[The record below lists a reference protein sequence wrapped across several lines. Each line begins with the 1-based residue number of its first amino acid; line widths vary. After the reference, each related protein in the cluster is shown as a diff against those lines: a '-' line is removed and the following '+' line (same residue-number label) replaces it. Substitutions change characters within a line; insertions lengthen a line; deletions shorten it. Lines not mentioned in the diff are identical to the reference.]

1 MQDIFGLP
9 VQTLMTALLALFLLG
24 AAIVTVLAA
33 RNTVMFKMGVRNVP
47 RRRAQTAL
55 IVLGLM
61 LATLLFS
68 ASFTTGDTLV
78 HSNRVRALSTLGEV
92 DIQVQSTRGA
102 ASQLDQLLGSGGRAA
117 AYFDQTLLDRVRR
130 ALENNAEVEG
140 VAPLVSESAPVLAPE
155 SKLSEPQVS
164 LLGVDAESQAGFDR
178 LKQSDGAE
186 LSVRS
191 LADGQVYISET
202 LATEIGLRVGD
213 DAQVFLSEKPTLVTV
228 RGIYSEGGVP
238 ATANSLVMPL
248 ERMQELTG
256 NVGRINSLLITH
268 RGDEI
273 GDAEHTDGTL
283 AALQPLLRGSG
294 LEASPVKRD
303 ALERADREGGGF
315 ADIFTL
321 FGGFSI
327 AAGVLLIFL
336 IFVML
341 AAERKRELGIARGV
355 GMQRRHLV
363 RMFTFEGAVYS
374 LLAAAVGSVLGV
386 AVGWLMVRVITAA
399 FAQFN
404 QEIVFDFQWS
414 SLVIAYTL
422 GMVITFAVVVVS
434 SWRASRLNIVRAIR
448 DIPEPRTSRRT
459 WKGLVGTAALL
470 FTGALLTVSG
480 LSATSIAL
488 FMLGTSLLVIGAALL
503 VRRLGVPD
511 RVAFTVAG
519 VALLVWWLLPNSVSD
534 AILPAL
540 LDDTGGI
547 EMFFISGIMIVIA
560 AVWTVIYNSDLLL
573 RLIVAVFGRVRG
585 LPPVLKTSV
594 SYPMQN
600 RFRTGMTLA
609 MISLVMFTLVVMSFI
624 TNAFA
629 GIWDD
634 TQRWS
639 GGFDIRAS
647 TSYTNPVP
655 DMTTAVRTV
664 DGVKSGDIAAVGG
677 FSSAPIKAK
686 AAGTDGDPANL
697 NINAADAA
705 YTNVVSYAFGSRAAA
720 YKSDRAVWQ
729 ALKSEENT
737 AVVSAITVPPRVNQE
752 FGEQPPP
759 VRLSGFFREDPIV
772 PENTYIEAQ
781 DPRTGRVQRLRVIGV
796 LDDVALYT
804 GDVLVSQ
811 SRLEGLIQAPV
822 PAQSYF
828 YKLRPGVDA
837 VAATKALEARFL
849 ANGMQAESIR
859 EEIDTFA
866 GTNTMIN
873 TLLQGFM
880 GLGLIVGIAALGVIA
895 ARAVVERRQQIGVLR
910 AMGFQR
916 GQVQLSFL
924 LESSF
929 VALLGIGIGIAL
941 GIGLSRNVIGGFAE
955 QFPGVRYEIPWLQ
968 LLVLAGLAYL
978 SSLLTTYLPA
988 RQASRILPAE
998 ALRFE

>member
-9 VQTLMTALLALFLLG
+9 VQTLMTVLLALFLVG
-24 AAIVTVLAA
+24 AAIIGVLAL

-102 ASQLDQLLGSGGRAA
+102 ASQLDQLLGPGGRAA
-117 AYFDQTLLDRVRR
+117 VYFDQTLVDRVRR
-130 ALENNAEVEG
+130 ALENDAEVEG
-140 VAPLVSESAPVLAPE
+140 VAPLVSESAPVLAPY
-155 SKLSEPQVS
+155 SRLSEPQVS
-164 LLGVDAESQAGFDR
+164 LLGVDAGSQAGFDR
-178 LKQSDGAE
+178 LKQADGAE

-213 DAQVFLSEKPTLVTV
+213 KAQVFLSEKPTLVTV

-238 ATANSLVMPL
+238 AAENSLVMPL
-248 ERMQELTG
+248 ERMQALTG
-256 NVGRINSLLITH
+256 NVGRINSVLITH

-273 GDAEHTDGTL
+273 EGAEHTDGTL

-459 WKGLVGTAALL
+459 WKGLLGTAALL
-470 FTGALLTVSG
+470 LIGALLTVSG

-519 VALLVWWLLPNSVSD
+519 VTLLVWWLLPNSVSD
-534 AILPAL
+534 AILPAS

-573 RLIVAVFGRVRG
+573 RLIVALFGRVRG

-634 TQRWS
+634 THRWS

-655 DMTTAVRTV
+655 DMTAALRTV
-664 DGVKSGDIAAVGG
+664 DGLKPGDIVAVGS
-677 FSSAPIKAK
+677 FSSAPVKAK
-686 AAGTDGDPANL
+686 AAGTDGEPANL
-697 NINAADAA
+697 NINAADDA
-705 YTNVVSYAFGSRAAA
+705 YTDVVSYAFGSRAAA

-729 ALKSEENT
+729 ALKSEDGT
-737 AVVSAITVPPRVNQE
+737 AVVSAITVPAKVNQE

-781 DPRTGRVQRLRVIGV
+781 DPRIGRVQRLRVIGV
-796 LDDVALYT
+796 LDDVALST

-811 SRLEGLIQAPV
+811 PTLEGLIQAPV
-822 PAQSYF
+822 PAESYF

-837 VAATKALEARFL
+837 VAATRALEAGFL

-916 GQVQLSFL
+916 SQVQLSFL

-929 VALLGIGIGIAL
+929 VALLGIAIGIAL
-941 GIGLSRNVIGGFAE
+941 GLGLSRNVIGGFAE

-988 RQASRILPAE
+988 RQASRIHPAE